1 MVDAPSTLL
10 ECSQCAILQALFS
23 CVFLR
28 WMQVSG
34 SRQMHAQENEA
45 HFGGVRRKDADF
57 GDADFGDVRQ
67 KDANL
72 QSLSQTLP

>member
-1 MVDAPSTLL
+1 
-10 ECSQCAILQALFS
+10 
-23 CVFLR
+23 
-28 WMQVSG
+28 MQVSG

-72 QSLSQTLP
+72 QSLSDPSINTLLKPSLHRCQINSWT